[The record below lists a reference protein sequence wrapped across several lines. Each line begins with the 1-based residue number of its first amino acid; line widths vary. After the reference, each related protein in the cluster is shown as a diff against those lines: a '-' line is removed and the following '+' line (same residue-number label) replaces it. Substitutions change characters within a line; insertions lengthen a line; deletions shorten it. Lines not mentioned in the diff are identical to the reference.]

1 MIFFIK
7 EDLFGHLYEIE
18 IILRHHVKLPKLIP
32 DTISLGT
39 ISEILEIS

>member
-7 EDLFGHLYEIE
+7 EHLFGHLYEVE

-32 DTISLGT
+32 DTMISINITGDH
-39 ISEILEIS
+39 